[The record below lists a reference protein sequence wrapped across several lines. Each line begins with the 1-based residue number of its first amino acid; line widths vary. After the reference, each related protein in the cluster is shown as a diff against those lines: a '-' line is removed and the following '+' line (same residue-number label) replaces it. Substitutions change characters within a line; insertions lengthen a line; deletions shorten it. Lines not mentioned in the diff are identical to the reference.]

1 MSTEFLVISDIH
13 GSKKCLNKINA
24 AFHKYDPDFSVI
36 CGDITHFG
44 TKEDAV
50 EILDKIPTEVIGVI
64 GNCDPEK
71 VLEAYEEVEGEYI
84 ELKRVERGNISF
96 IGLSGSNYSEEKV
109 DTFSDRSEG
118 IDVFVF
124 HQPPYNILDEAS
136 KGKHIG
142 SDKLPP
148 VIEKNNPRV
157 VLSGHVHEDRGTLQ
171 RKKTVY
177 MNPGP
182 AADDNLGLVKIKGD
196 KVRATLI

>member
-1 MSTEFLVISDIH
+1 MSTMFLVISDIH

-44 TKEDAV
+44 KKEDAV

-64 GNCDPEK
+64 GNCDPEM
-71 VLEAYEEVEGEYI
+71 VLEAYEEVDGEYI
-84 ELKRVERGNISF
+84 ELKRVERGDISF
-96 IGLSGSNYSEEKV
+96 IGLSGSDYSQEKI
-109 DTFSDRSEG
+109 DAFKDRSEG

-142 SDKLPP
+142 SDKLLS
-148 VIEKNNPRV
+148 VIEENSPRL
-157 VLSGHVHEDRGTLQ
+157 VLSGHVHEDRGTVQ
-171 RKKTVY
+171 KEGIIY

-182 AADDNLGLVKIKGD
+182 AADDNLGLVKIKD
-196 KVRATLI
+196 NRVRARLI